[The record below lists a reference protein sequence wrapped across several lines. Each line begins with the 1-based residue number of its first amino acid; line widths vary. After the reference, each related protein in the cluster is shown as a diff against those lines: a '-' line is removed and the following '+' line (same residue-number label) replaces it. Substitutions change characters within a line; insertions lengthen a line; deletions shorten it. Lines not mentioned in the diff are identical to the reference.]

1 MKNITRF
8 KILIL
13 VLNLMQVGSI
23 HLRLMFNEM
32 IWVHDELKHGKL
44 TGASG
49 SRQIVKT
56 WFTSTTVTPFYPGF
70 TAALATIWLTN
81 WTVGSQGMT
90 ITIYIGGEIKNKN
103 FNKQLMLSEFNFQ
116 FSGNHDNI
124 FQNHTRTNELRV
136 KCIDWLHQKSFSGNR
151 EEEDWQTWFYAVFK
165 ITPWFSLSCHWRG
178 HPVKILVIIILLSL
192 I

>member
-1 MKNITRF
+1 
-8 KILIL
+8 
-13 VLNLMQVGSI
+13 MQVGSI
-23 HLRLMFNEM
+23 YLRLMLNEM
-32 IWVHDELKHGKL
+32 IWVYDELKHGKL

-70 TAALATIWLTN
+70 TGALATIWLTN

-90 ITIYIGGEIKNKN
+90 VTIYIGGEIKNKN
-103 FNKQLMLSEFNFQ
+103 FNKQLMLSEFSFQ

-136 KCIDWLHQKSFSGNR
+136 KCID
-151 EEEDWQTWFYAVFK
+151 
-165 ITPWFSLSCHWRG
+165 
-178 HPVKILVIIILLSL
+178 
-192 I
+192 

>member
-70 TAALATIWLTN
+70 TAALATI
-81 WTVGSQGMT
+81 
-90 ITIYIGGEIKNKN
+90 
-103 FNKQLMLSEFNFQ
+103 
-116 FSGNHDNI
+116 
-124 FQNHTRTNELRV
+124 
-136 KCIDWLHQKSFSGNR
+136 
-151 EEEDWQTWFYAVFK
+151 
-165 ITPWFSLSCHWRG
+165 
-178 HPVKILVIIILLSL
+178 
-192 I
+192 